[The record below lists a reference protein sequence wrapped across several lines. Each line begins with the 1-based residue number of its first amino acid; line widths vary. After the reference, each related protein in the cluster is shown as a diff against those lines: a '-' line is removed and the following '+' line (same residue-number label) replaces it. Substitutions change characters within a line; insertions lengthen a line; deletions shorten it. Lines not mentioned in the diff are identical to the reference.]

1 MPCREKEVNPV
12 SETFPT
18 KPEVPRPTMI
28 DVARRAGVGLG
39 TVSRVVNGGH
49 GVRDETAQRVRAAI
63 DELGF
68 QRNEVARALRPGK
81 KSTSLALVLGDLT
94 NPFYA
99 TIAKASLE
107 IAGQSGFAVVLGSVD
122 EDPEGE
128 KRAIQELVSRQ
139 VAGLMIVPD
148 QGDHAFLE
156 GAGVPVVFVDRPAT
170 GIDADIVM
178 VDNEGGGRLATEHL
192 LAQGH
197 ERIAIILAPSYY
209 TIGRRL
215 RGFRRA
221 HRAAGIDVDESLV
234 IQLPEGNA
242 EAAEKATHEVMLR
255 PDPPTA
261 IFASTNFLTEG
272 VLRALGELGSELE
285 SEPAVVGFDD
295 FRLADM
301 LPTPVTVVASD
312 IAELGRSAA
321 RLLLDRASGAD
332 TRPPQRIVLPC
343 GLIKRGSGE
352 RPPDS
357 AAKRKPR

>member
-1 MPCREKEVNPV
+1 
-12 SETFPT
+12 
-18 KPEVPRPTMI
+18 
-28 DVARRAGVGLG
+28 
-39 TVSRVVNGGH
+39 
-49 GVRDETAQRVRAAI
+49 
-63 DELGF
+63 
-68 QRNEVARALRPGK
+68 
-81 KSTSLALVLGDLT
+81 LVLGDLT

-148 QGDHAFLE
+148 QGDHSFLV

-192 LAQGH
+192 LGQGH
-197 ERIAIILAPSYY
+197 ERIAILLAPSYY
-209 TIGRRL
+209 TTGRRL

-234 IQLPEGNA
+234 VQLPEGNA
-242 EAAEKATHEVMLR
+242 EAAAKATREVMLR

-261 IFASTNFLTEG
+261 ILPRPNFLTEG
-272 VLRALGELGSELE
+272 VCGRLRELGR
-285 SEPAVVGFDD
+285 EPGGVGSTTSGWPTCC
-295 FRLADM
+295 RPRSRS
-301 LPTPVTVVASD
+301 LPPTSPSSA
-312 IAELGRSAA
+312 RSAA

-332 TRPPQRIVLPC
+332 TVRRSGSCCRAADHAWARRARTGFCCQEKASVSR
-343 GLIKRGSGE
+343 GLAR
-352 RPPDS
+352 
-357 AAKRKPR
+357 

>member
-1 MPCREKEVNPV
+1 M
-12 SETFPT
+12 SETFPS
-18 KPEVPRPTMI
+18 KAAEHARPTMI

-99 TIAKASLE
+99 SIAKASLE
-107 IAGQSGFAVVLGSVD
+107 VAGQSGYAVVLGSVD

-178 VDNEGGGRLATEHL
+178 VDNEGGGRIAAEHL

-197 ERIAIILAPSYY
+197 QRIAILLAPSYY

-221 HRAAGIDVDESLV
+221 HRAAGVDVDESLV
-234 IQLPEGNA
+234 VQLPEGTA
-242 EAAEKATHEVMLR
+242 EAAEKATREVMLR
-255 PDPPTA
+255 ADAPTA
-261 IFASTNFLTEG
+261 IFASTNFLAEG
-272 VLRALGELGSELE
+272 VLRALGVLRSLGELSQ
-285 SEPAVVGFDD
+285 EPAVVGFDD

-321 RLLLDRASGAD
+321 RLLLDRASGTD

-343 GLIKRGSGE
+343 ALIERGSGE
-352 RPPDS
+352 RPPGS
-357 AAKRKPR
+357 AGNRTAG

>member
-1 MPCREKEVNPV
+1 M
-12 SETFPT
+12 SETFPSQ
-18 KPEVPRPTMI
+18 PEAPRPTMI

-99 TIAKASLE
+99 SIAKASLE
-107 IAGQSGFAVVLGSVD
+107 VAGQSGFAVVLGSVD

-148 QGDHAFLE
+148 QGDHAFLQ

-192 LAQGH
+192 LQQGH
-197 ERIAIILAPSYY
+197 ERIAILLAPSYY

-242 EAAEKATHEVMLR
+242 EAAEKATREVMLR

-261 IFASTNFLTEG
+261 IFASTNFLAEG
-272 VLRALGELGSELE
+272 VLRALGELGE
-285 SEPAVVGFDD
+285 EPAVVGFDD

-343 GLIKRGSGE
+343 ALIERGSGE
-352 RPPDS
+352 RPPS
-357 AAKRKPR
+357 AANRKAR

>member
-1 MPCREKEVNPV
+1 M
-12 SETFPT
+12 SETFPSQ
-18 KPEVPRPTMI
+18 PEAPRPTMI

-99 TIAKASLE
+99 SIAKASLE
-107 IAGQSGFAVVLGSVD
+107 VAGQSGFAVVLGSVD

-148 QGDHAFLE
+148 QGDHAFLQ

-178 VDNEGGGRLATEHL
+178 VDNEGGGRLAAEHL
-192 LAQGH
+192 LQQGH
-197 ERIAIILAPSYY
+197 QRIAILLAPSYY

-242 EAAEKATHEVMLR
+242 EAAEKATREVMLR

-261 IFASTNFLTEG
+261 IFASTNFLAEG
-272 VLRALGELGSELE
+272 VLRALGELSGP
-285 SEPAVVGFDD
+285 EPAVVGFDD

-321 RLLLDRASGAD
+321 RLLLDRASGTD

-343 GLIKRGSGE
+343 ALIERGSGE
-352 RPPDS
+352 RPPS
-357 AAKRKPR
+357 AADRKAR

>member
-12 SETFPT
+12 SETFPSQ
-18 KPEVPRPTMI
+18 PEAPRPTMI

-99 TIAKASLE
+99 SIAKASLE
-107 IAGQSGFAVVLGSVD
+107 VAGQSGFAVVLGSVD

-148 QGDHAFLE
+148 QGDHAFLQ

-178 VDNEGGGRLATEHL
+178 VDNEGGGRLAAEHL
-192 LAQGH
+192 LQQGH
-197 ERIAIILAPSYY
+197 QRIAILLAPSYY

-242 EAAEKATHEVMLR
+242 EAAEKATREVMLR

-261 IFASTNFLTEG
+261 IFASTNFLAEG
-272 VLRALGELGSELE
+272 VLRALGELSGP
-285 SEPAVVGFDD
+285 EPAVVGFDD

-321 RLLLDRASGAD
+321 RLLLDRASGTD

-357 AAKRKPR
+357 AGNRKPR

>member
-1 MPCREKEVNPV
+1 M
-12 SETFPT
+12 SETFPSQ
-18 KPEVPRPTMI
+18 PEAPRPTMI

-99 TIAKASLE
+99 SIAKASLE
-107 IAGQSGFAVVLGSVD
+107 VAGQSGFAVVLGSVD

-148 QGDHAFLE
+148 QGDHAFLQ

-178 VDNEGGGRLATEHL
+178 VDNEGGGRLAAEHL
-192 LAQGH
+192 LQQGH
-197 ERIAIILAPSYY
+197 QRIAILLAPSYY

-242 EAAEKATHEVMLR
+242 EAAEKATREVMLR

-261 IFASTNFLTEG
+261 IFASTNFLAEG
-272 VLRALGELGSELE
+272 VLRALGELSGP
-285 SEPAVVGFDD
+285 EPAVVGFDD

-343 GLIKRGSGE
+343 ALIERGSGE

-357 AAKRKPR
+357 AAKRNGG

>member
-1 MPCREKEVNPV
+1 
-12 SETFPT
+12 
-18 KPEVPRPTMI
+18 
-28 DVARRAGVGLG
+28 
-39 TVSRVVNGGH
+39 
-49 GVRDETAQRVRAAI
+49 
-63 DELGF
+63 
-68 QRNEVARALRPGK
+68 
-81 KSTSLALVLGDLT
+81 
-94 NPFYA
+94 
-99 TIAKASLE
+99 
-107 IAGQSGFAVVLGSVD
+107 GQSGFAVVLGSVD

-148 QGDHAFLE
+148 QGDHSFLV

-178 VDNEGGGRLATEHL
+178 VDNEGGGRLAAEHL
-192 LAQGH
+192 LGQGH
-197 ERIAIILAPSYY
+197 ERIAILLAPSYY
-209 TIGRRL
+209 TTGRRL

-234 IQLPEGNA
+234 VQLPEGNA
-242 EAAEKATHEVMLR
+242 ETAAKATREVMLR

-272 VLRALGELGSELE
+272 VLRALGELSGP
-285 SEPAVVGFDD
+285 EPAVVGFDD

-321 RLLLDRASGAD
+321 RLLLDRASGTD
-332 TRPPQRIVLPC
+332 TRPP
-343 GLIKRGSGE
+343 
-352 RPPDS
+352 
-357 AAKRKPR
+357 

>member
-1 MPCREKEVNPV
+1 M
-12 SETFPT
+12 SETFPSQ
-18 KPEVPRPTMI
+18 PEAPRPTMI

-99 TIAKASLE
+99 SIAKASLE
-107 IAGQSGFAVVLGSVD
+107 VAGQSGFAVVLGSVD

-148 QGDHAFLE
+148 QGDHAFLQ

-178 VDNEGGGRLATEHL
+178 VDNEGGGRLAAEHL
-192 LAQGH
+192 LQQGH
-197 ERIAIILAPSYY
+197 QRIAILLAPSYY

-242 EAAEKATHEVMLR
+242 AAAEKATREVMLR

-261 IFASTNFLTEG
+261 IFASTNFLAEG
-272 VLRALGELGSELE
+272 VLRALGELSGP
-285 SEPAVVGFDD
+285 EPAVVGFDD

-321 RLLLDRASGAD
+321 RLLLDRASGTD

-343 GLIKRGSGE
+343 ALIERGSGE
-352 RPPDS
+352 RPPS
-357 AAKRKPR
+357 AADRKAR

>member
-1 MPCREKEVNPV
+1 V
-12 SETFPT
+12 SETFPSQ
-18 KPEVPRPTMI
+18 PEAPRPTMI

-99 TIAKASLE
+99 SIAKASLE
-107 IAGQSGFAVVLGSVD
+107 VAGQSGFAVVLGSVD

-148 QGDHAFLE
+148 QGDHAFLQ

-178 VDNEGGGRLATEHL
+178 VDNEGGGRLAAEHL
-192 LAQGH
+192 LQQGH
-197 ERIAIILAPSYY
+197 QRIAILLAPSYY

-242 EAAEKATHEVMLR
+242 EAAEKATREVMLR

-261 IFASTNFLTEG
+261 IFASTNFLAEG
-272 VLRALGELGSELE
+272 VLRALGELSGP
-285 SEPAVVGFDD
+285 EPAVVGFDD

-321 RLLLDRASGAD
+321 RLLLDRASGTD

-343 GLIKRGSGE
+343 ALIERGSGE
-352 RPPDS
+352 RPPS
-357 AAKRKPR
+357 AADRKAR

>member
-1 MPCREKEVNPV
+1 M
-12 SETFPT
+12 SETFPSQ
-18 KPEVPRPTMI
+18 PEAPRPTMI

-99 TIAKASLE
+99 SIAKASLE
-107 IAGQSGFAVVLGSVD
+107 VAGQSGFAVVLGSVD

-148 QGDHAFLE
+148 QGDHAFLQ

-178 VDNEGGGRLATEHL
+178 VDNEGGGRLAAEHL
-192 LAQGH
+192 LGQGH
-197 ERIAIILAPSYY
+197 ERIAILLAPSYY
-209 TIGRRL
+209 TTGRRL

-242 EAAEKATHEVMLR
+242 EAAEKATREVMLR

-261 IFASTNFLTEG
+261 IFASTNFLAEG
-272 VLRALGELGSELE
+272 VLRALGELSGP
-285 SEPAVVGFDD
+285 EPAVVGFDD

-312 IAELGRSAA
+312 IAGLGRSAA
-321 RLLLDRASGAD
+321 RLLLDRASGTD

-343 GLIKRGSGE
+343 ALIERGSGE
-352 RPPDS
+352 RPPS
-357 AAKRKPR
+357 AADRKAR

>member
-1 MPCREKEVNPV
+1 M
-12 SETFPT
+12 SETFPSQ
-18 KPEVPRPTMI
+18 PEAPRPTMI

-99 TIAKASLE
+99 SIAKASLE
-107 IAGQSGFAVVLGSVD
+107 VAGQSGFAVVLGSVD

-148 QGDHAFLE
+148 QGDHAFLQ

-178 VDNEGGGRLATEHL
+178 VDNEGGGRLAAEHL
-192 LAQGH
+192 LQQGH
-197 ERIAIILAPSYY
+197 QRIAILLAPSYY

-221 HRAAGIDVDESLV
+221 HRAAGIDVDQSLV

-242 EAAEKATHEVMLR
+242 EAAEKATREVMLR

-261 IFASTNFLTEG
+261 IFASTNFLAEG
-272 VLRALGELGSELE
+272 VLRALGELSGP
-285 SEPAVVGFDD
+285 EPAVVGFDD

-321 RLLLDRASGAD
+321 RLLLDRASGTD

-343 GLIKRGSGE
+343 ALIERGSGE
-352 RPPDS
+352 RPPS
-357 AAKRKPR
+357 AADRKAR

>member
-12 SETFPT
+12 SETFPNR
-18 KPEVPRPTMI
+18 PEAARPTMI

-49 GVRDETAQRVRAAI
+49 GVRDETAQRVRTAI
-63 DELGF
+63 EQLGF

-81 KSTSLALVLGDLT
+81 KSSSLALVLGDLT

-107 IAGQSGFAVVLGSVD
+107 VAGQSGFAVVLGSVD

-148 QGDHAFLE
+148 QGDHSFLV

-192 LAQGH
+192 LKQGH
-197 ERIAIILAPSYY
+197 QRIAILMAPSYY
-209 TIGRRL
+209 TTGRRL

-234 IQLPEGNA
+234 VQLSEGNA
-242 EAAEKATHEVMLR
+242 ETAAKATREVMLR

-272 VLRALGELGSELE
+272 VLRALRELGR
-285 SEPAVVGFDD
+285 EPAVVGFDD

-332 TRPPQRIVLPC
+332 TRAPQRIVLPC
-343 GLIKRGSGE
+343 ALIQRGSGE
-352 RPPDS
+352 RAPDS
-357 AAKRKPR
+357 APKRNPQ

>member
-1 MPCREKEVNPV
+1 M
-12 SETFPT
+12 SETFPSQ
-18 KPEVPRPTMI
+18 PEAPRPTMI

-99 TIAKASLE
+99 SIAKASLE
-107 IAGQSGFAVVLGSVD
+107 VAGQSGFAVVLGSVD

-148 QGDHAFLE
+148 QGDHAFLQ

-178 VDNEGGGRLATEHL
+178 VDNEGGGRLAAEHL
-192 LAQGH
+192 LQQGH
-197 ERIAIILAPSYY
+197 QRIAILLAPSYY

-221 HRAAGIDVDESLV
+221 HRSAGIDVDESLV

-242 EAAEKATHEVMLR
+242 EAAEKATREVMLR

-261 IFASTNFLTEG
+261 IFASTNFLAEG
-272 VLRALGELGSELE
+272 VLRALGELSGP
-285 SEPAVVGFDD
+285 EPAVVGFDD

-321 RLLLDRASGAD
+321 RLLLDRASGTD

-343 GLIKRGSGE
+343 ALIERGSGE
-352 RPPDS
+352 RPPS
-357 AAKRKPR
+357 AADRKAR